1 MNRERY
7 QIRHNIH
14 RTTAD
19 LDYILECFGDYL
31 SEIHDY
37 PPDVYGFDAVY
48 LYLCNKHHWPIAQ
61 SRAMDKEDIRLVLAK
76 EMKGWTLPK
85 EARHPGQVPTDD

>member
-14 RTTAD
+14 RTTTD
-19 LDYILECFGDYL
+19 LDYILECFGDHL
-31 SEIHDY
+31 AERQDY
-37 PPDVYGFDAVY
+37 PSDVYGFDAVY
-48 LYLCNKHHWPIAQ
+48 LYLCEKYSWPIAQ

-76 EMKGWTLPK
+76 EIKGWTLPK

>member
-19 LDYILECFGDYL
+19 LDYILECFGDHL
-31 SEIHDY
+31 AESQDY
-37 PPDVYGFDAVY
+37 PSDVYGFDAVY
-48 LYLCNKHHWPIAQ
+48 LYLCEKYSWPIAQ

-76 EMKGWTLPK
+76 EMKGWVLPK
-85 EARHPGQVPTDD
+85 EARYSGQTPSDD